1 MVSTVPVKY
10 PYVDM
15 DTSEGNAEHN
25 TKNGFL
31 FIYFFFFYYLFI
43 YFFFFFF
50 GGGVV
55 SVKIFVQILVL
66 PINQYGLMMS

>member
-31 FIYFFFFYYLFI
+31 FFYL
-43 YFFFFFF
+43 FFFFFL